1 MFEKKG
7 KRNAFFTEI
16 RFFGST
22 SHVSVMPTERQHLLQ
37 QLESLVRRGGE
48 DVRVVH
54 RVDGF
59 QVHQKLFHG
68 SLVESFDVLSRRGA
82 DHVED
87 LHQLVGLRPELLA
100 QLLAVLPLVASRAQR
115 EARLAGEERL
125 GLHARLQGLQQLG
138 EDAARRPHVDGGAV
152 VLLHE
157 DQLGGAV
164 PASHHVLRQL
174 TLRSRSHLD
183 PRICN
188 VAASLTVLLV
198 LRTYL
203 ASQAKIDNFYVT
215 LAIDENVG
223 RLQVSM
229 NDVPT
234 LKIEQTTH

>member
-1 MFEKKG
+1 MG
-7 KRNAFFTEI
+7 PSSSP
-16 RFFGST
+16 ST
-22 SHVSVMPTERQHLLQ
+22 S
-37 QLESLVRRGGE
+37 SL
-48 DVRVVH
+48 H
-54 RVDGF
+54 RSDASR
-59 QVHQKLFHG
+59 LP
-68 SLVESFDVLSRRGA
+68 RRGA

-188 VAASLTVLLV
+188 VALEREGKRT
-198 LRTYL
+198 LRESHGAPCTEDL
-203 ASQAKIDNFYVT
+203 SGEPSQN
-215 LAIDENVG
+215 
-223 RLQVSM
+223 R
-229 NDVPT
+229 
-234 LKIEQTTH
+234 